1 MSEKLKNTF
10 LKSYEKIIDNPLD
23 LDEDLFEKIMIII
36 NNSKNSFENQKIDE
50 IDDYRKEIEMISIIN
65 NLEELQAYTFSL
77 LIEGYLD
84 KDIEKLEKIVKL
96 YEYNP
101 EVSIQE
107 YAEIEDDIDLI
118 RGIEI
123 ARESVEEKETATFL
137 VDYDRNK
144 HSLNTYYKML
154 CDAKSEYD
162 DEETIDN
169 VIKEFKDELFKY
181 EASLENKDELDESL
195 YDDLTLN
202 YIVFLNLDAFNKA
215 LEEMTGGRGHG
226 ELENHHIASKLKK
239 ITKLE
244 ETEYMNSKIT
254 RIIKDR
260 RKQRKVPKEY
270 RYKSKRDDRNLYNI
284 REFKIGRSRLGVK
297 KIENAKIDGKQI
309 LLIILPSYGDIGDK
323 DKQDGLVENLTQFE
337 NDIETYR
344 NYKRIFSPTASLKE
358 QAEARKVIEESE
370 NYYRSIVES
379 EKKEKQNE
387 TDDKSL

>member
-181 EASLENKDELDESL
+181 EASLESKDELDESL

-297 KIENAKIDGKQI
+297 K
-309 LLIILPSYGDIGDK
+309 
-323 DKQDGLVENLTQFE
+323 
-337 NDIETYR
+337 
-344 NYKRIFSPTASLKE
+344 
-358 QAEARKVIEESE
+358 
-370 NYYRSIVES
+370 
-379 EKKEKQNE
+379 
-387 TDDKSL
+387 